1 MAHPPVYLDHAAT
14 TPVRTEV
21 LEAMLPYLG
30 TAFGN
35 PSSSHRFG
43 RAARAGLEEARRR
56 VATSLGAEPD
66 DVIFTSGGTE
76 ADNLAVIGACT
87 AAAAAGRPMHAAT
100 CRTDHKAVLAAG
112 HAVAGMGGRES
123 ALPVGGSGVID
134 LAALDTVLAARPA
147 VVSVIWVNN
156 EVGTIQPV
164 EEIGR
169 RCQAAGAVFHTDAV
183 QAFGNVPVS
192 VGAAGA
198 TLLTISGHKIGAP
211 KGIGALVVRD
221 RAAIGAQIHGGS
233 QQFAL
238 RPGTE
243 NVAGAVALGVAAEL
257 AAAERAEKASRLG
270 GLRDDLASR
279 LRAAI
284 PDAVWIGEEGPLAP
298 HVLSLAVPGAD
309 TEAML
314 MHLDLQGVAVSGGS
328 ACNTGAADPSHVLAA
343 MGVPRSLALST
354 IRFSLGRS
362 TTAADVDRAVEV
374 FPGVVSKVR
383 QLAGVLGRA

>member
-164 EEIGR
+164 EEIGQR
-169 RCQAAGAVFHTDAV
+169 RREYTAAMRVEPGGPLPGQTVEQAGLR
-183 QAFGNVPVS
+183 QLPG
-192 VGAAGA
+192 
-198 TLLTISGHKIGAP
+198 LYLIEI
-211 KGIGALVVRD
+211 D
-221 RAAIGAQIHGGS
+221 REVWRLPLKDI
-233 QQFAL
+233 
-238 RPGTE
+238 
-243 NVAGAVALGVAAEL
+243 AVA
-257 AAAERAEKASRLG
+257 R
-270 GLRDDLASR
+270 
-279 LRAAI
+279 
-284 PDAVWIGEEGPLAP
+284 LAP
-298 HVLSLAVPGAD
+298 P
-309 TEAML
+309 
-314 MHLDLQGVAVSGGS
+314 
-328 ACNTGAADPSHVLAA
+328 
-343 MGVPRSLALST
+343 
-354 IRFSLGRS
+354 
-362 TTAADVDRAVEV
+362 
-374 FPGVVSKVR
+374 
-383 QLAGVLGRA
+383 